1 MNDKSEKI
9 EQEKEQK
16 KPDEMGGFY
25 FSSLLKITDPKTDEI
40 LVEIRGDN

>member
-1 MNDKSEKI
+1 MIDKSENI

-16 KPDEMGGFY
+16 PVDEMGGFY
-25 FSSLLKITDPKTDEI
+25 FSSLLKITDPNTDEI